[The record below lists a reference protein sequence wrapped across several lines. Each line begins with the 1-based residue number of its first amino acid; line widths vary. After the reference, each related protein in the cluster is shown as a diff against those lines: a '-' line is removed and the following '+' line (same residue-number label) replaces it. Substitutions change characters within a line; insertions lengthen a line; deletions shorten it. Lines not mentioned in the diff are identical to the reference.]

1 MEQIANFL
9 AADTLDGAV
18 LAADGTITVHDA
30 SKFPALFPFELNIDD
45 ELLTVTAAA
54 SDVLTVSRGTGGT
67 TAADHDDAADVFA
80 VITKKTLDNLV
91 SFQLAGT
98 EVANRRIVN
107 ILNGLV
113 EDDSGDSRVN
123 INMLTTGEV
132 LTPVD
137 VADFTFDGHSISGTP
152 TAINQGGSV
161 YMYHP
166 GTSTDTNTEL
176 YISVPATP
184 YVVTAKLLMS
194 ALAWSF
200 TSPGLYFGD
209 GTKLHRIVL
218 QFGNG
223 KLTVDKYSAYNNF
236 SAESYSQNTSPYC
249 TPMWWRISDDGT
261 NKHWSWSIDGIN
273 WVEAYSEGNTSYLT
287 TTRVGICL
295 NGNTGG
301 NNNGKVAGLLVQS
314 WAVT

>member
-18 LAADGTITVHDA
+18 LAADATITVHDA
-30 SKFPALFPFELNIDD
+30 SKFPALFPFRLNIGD

-54 SDVLTVSRGTGGT
+54 SDVLTVDRGVGGT
-67 TAADHDDAADVFA
+67 TAADHDDGDDVLA
-80 VITKKTLDNLV
+80 VLTKEALDRIV
-91 SFQLAGT
+91 SFQLNGT

-107 ILNGLV
+107 VINGLV

-123 INMLTTGEV
+123 INMLTTGEI

-166 GTSTDTNTEL
+166 GTNGDTNTEL
-176 YISVPATP
+176 YIAAPATP
-184 YVVTAKLLMS
+184 YVVTAKLIPS

-209 GTKLHRIVL
+209 GTKFHRIVV

-223 KLTVDKYSAYNNF
+223 QLTVDKYSSYNSF
-236 SAESYSQNTSPYC
+236 SANSYTQNTSPYC

-261 NKHWSWSIDGIN
+261 NKHWYWSIDGIN
-273 WVEAYSEGNTSYLT
+273 WVEAYSEGSTSYLT
-287 TTRVGICL
+287 TTRVGVCL
-295 NGNTGG
+295 NGNTGA
-301 NNNGKVAGLLVQS
+301 NNAGRSAGLLVQS